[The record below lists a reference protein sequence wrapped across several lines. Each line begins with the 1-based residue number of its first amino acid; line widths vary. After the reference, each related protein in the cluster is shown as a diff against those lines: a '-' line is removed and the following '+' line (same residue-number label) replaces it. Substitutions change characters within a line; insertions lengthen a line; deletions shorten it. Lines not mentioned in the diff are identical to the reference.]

1 MSDINPVAISDWM
14 REHAEK
20 LAEAKAN
27 RHYLEHFTDTVRA
40 KLMKEAMAA
49 GEKTIAGQERY
60 AHGHPDYNQHLLGI
74 KEAIGNEEKLK
85 WLMLTAQSKIEIWRS
100 IESSKRA
107 EMQLV

>member
-40 KLMKEAMAA
+40 KLMKEAMVA

-60 AHGHPDYNQHLLGI
+60 AH
-74 KEAIGNEEKLK
+74 
-85 WLMLTAQSKIEIWRS
+85 
-100 IESSKRA
+100 
-107 EMQLV
+107 